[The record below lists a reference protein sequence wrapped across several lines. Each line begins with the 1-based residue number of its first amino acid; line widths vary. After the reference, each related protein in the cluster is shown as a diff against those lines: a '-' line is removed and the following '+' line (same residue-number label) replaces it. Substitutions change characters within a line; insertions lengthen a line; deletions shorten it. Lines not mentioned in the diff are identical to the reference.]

1 MICVKRLS
9 LTSVINNVI
18 YCSLW
23 RSGCAYGA
31 PFFLLLYKRFSVC
44 FFLFCVF
51 CLTFSEYSHS
61 AKLHD
66 ISETDKCFERKI
78 RESMQIS
85 RPWSVGYGFRFRKSS
100 FVVWSYVALSGLAGG
115 VGGDFS
121 FYTMFPSVR
130 ILRCIQSCL
139 ILRIG
144 LVEDW
149 NSSGQS
155 KGNSLSKAIHVVAV
169 WIGNPLFSLVYRRCR
184 SVRAYEH
191 VRFKILFWQP
201 LISRQT
207 SRRLSR
213 RCPWEAAAGPC

>member
-1 MICVKRLS
+1 MRTVRNHADAGGYNTGKIWIETRKGQ
-9 LTSVINNVI
+9 I
-18 YCSLW
+18 
-23 RSGCAYGA
+23 G
-31 PFFLLLYKRFSVC
+31 
-44 FFLFCVF
+44 LFCYPTGEN
-51 CLTFSEYSHS
+51 LLPSWAANFSQLGRIY
-61 AKLHD
+61 
-66 ISETDKCFERKI
+66 
-78 RESMQIS
+78 ES
-85 RPWSVGYGFRFRKSS
+85 FRIF
-100 FVVWSYVALSGLAGG
+100 L
-115 VGGDFS
+115 
-121 FYTMFPSVR
+121 YTMFPSVR

-155 KGNSLSKAIHVVAV
+155 KGDSLSKAIHVVAV
-169 WIGNPLFSLVYRRCR
+169 WIGNPLFSFVYRRCR

-191 VRFKILFWQP
+191 VRFKTLFWQP